1 MEKQTIIA
9 VLLIITI
16 VLSVSSIAITWN
28 TKDIKTQIAPETQS
42 GNVQLTIEQ
51 APRQLISLE
60 IFKV

>member
-9 VLLIITI
+9 ILLIITI

-28 TKDIKTQIAPETQS
+28 TKDINTQVLPETQN

-51 APRQLISLE
+51 TPVMETGEGQ
-60 IFKV
+60 

>member
-9 VLLIITI
+9 ILLIITI

-51 APRQLISLE
+51 API
-60 IFKV
+60 